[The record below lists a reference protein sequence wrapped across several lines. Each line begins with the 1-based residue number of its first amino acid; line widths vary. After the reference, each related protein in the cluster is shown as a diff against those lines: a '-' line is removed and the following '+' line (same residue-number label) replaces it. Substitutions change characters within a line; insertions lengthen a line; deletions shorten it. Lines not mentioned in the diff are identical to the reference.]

1 MLTEDT
7 KELAADV
14 DEAALEDLE
23 RIAADETTRFV
34 ATVSA
39 KSGAVEGGE
48 VRLAIDAP
56 ALHFFA
62 ADTGKAIYGADDDS
76 PAVPTPTETAAS
88 AIHG

>member
-1 MLTEDT
+1 VLTEDT

-23 RIAADETTRFV
+23 RIAAGQRTRFV

-48 VRLAIDAP
+48 VRLAVDSA
-56 ALHFFA
+56 ALQFFA
-62 ADTGKAIYGADDDS
+62 ADTGEAIYGVDDDK
-76 PAVPTPTETAAS
+76 PAAPASTETAAG
-88 AIHG
+88 AIPS